1 VVLHFHLLHEY
12 RSVTTIAFKDGTVYM
27 QGDKVSTGEQCCC
40 DDRCPLGECEITI
53 EFLDENRCEDDVFDL
68 YLKNPTTEVERFI
81 QEVDLA
87 STPAGG
93 CGDPSAEYANI
104 IIPVTVTETDFDE
117 TCNVIIGLR
126 FVSANCCNT
135 YARFRIRRPNG
146 CLLFGQYFGQAG
158 LETTYTWYDLCNDDP
173 CPPEPPEPCC
183 SKKTECEN
191 GTLIN
196 RCGSDSAQ
204 QCCSTYADDNDDA
217 IDECS
222 GEDPPV
228 TSCEENG
235 NTPANVAP
243 YDCINDSF
251 QGGAWVT
258 VDEWTAFDPDETDPD
273 TIALYEEADS
283 KVNQTFFVPFT
294 CLGSATETIDLG
306 VGAGADRTTAGTRCD
321 DANWFAEVSVNL
333 CARTASVAVSNDS
346 CWSAFEIQINLSDL
360 TAITVPCNAWTGC
373 NCAAFSDSN
382 EGFGGGTVSV
392 DLLEP

>member
-1 VVLHFHLLHEY
+1 LLHEY
-12 RSVTTIAFKDGTVYM
+12 LGVTTIAFKDGTVYM
-27 QGDKVSTGEQCCC
+27 QGDLVSTGEKCCC
-40 DDRCPLGECEITI
+40 KCPLGECEITI

-81 QEVDLA
+81 QTVDLA

-146 CLLFGQYFGQAG
+146 CLLFGQYFGQGG
-158 LETTYTWYDLCNDDP
+158 LETTYTWLDLCNDDP
-173 CPPEPPEPCC
+173 CPPPPPEPCC
-183 SKKTECEN
+183 SKTTECEN

-196 RCGSDSAQ
+196 RCGSDSPQ

-258 VDEWTAFDPDETDPD
+258 VSGWSGYTVDRSGLA
-273 TIALYEEADS
+273 ADS
-283 KVNQTFFVPFT
+283 LASIVEAESKMNQAFFVPFD
-294 CLGSATETIDLG
+294 CLGYRQVTFDLG
-306 VGAGADRTTAGTRCD
+306 PGVLYDSVDCSGANYFVAV
-321 DANWFAEVSVNL
+321 NVNL
-333 CARTASVAVSNDS
+333 CARTASVQISHNGCFDLAT
-346 CWSAFEIQINLSDL
+346 AEISLGGL
-360 TAITVPCNAWTGC
+360 TAITVPCNSWTGC
-373 NCAAFSDSN
+373 NCTGYSDN
-382 EGFGGGTVSV
+382 IPVVGLTGGGTITVSS
-392 DLLEP
+392 P

>member
-1 VVLHFHLLHEY
+1 MILLPGC
-12 RSVTTIAFKDGTVYM
+12 S
-27 QGDKVSTGEQCCC
+27 CCGA
-40 DDRCPLGECEITI
+40 CPLGECEITI

-81 QEVDLA
+81 QTVDLA

-93 CGDPSAEYANI
+93 CGDPSAAYANI

-117 TCNVIIGLR
+117 SCNVVIGLR

-146 CLLFGQYFGQAG
+146 CLLFGEYFGQGG
-158 LETTYTWYDLCNDDP
+158 LETTYTWLDLCNDDP
-173 CPPEPPEPCC
+173 CPPPPPEPCC
-183 SKKTECEN
+183 SKTTECEN

-258 VDEWTAFDPDETDPD
+258 VSGWSAYAGDRSGLSADE
-273 TIALYEEADS
+273 IALIDELDAL
-283 KVNQTFFVPFT
+283 VNSTFFVPLT
-294 CLGSATETIDLG
+294 CLGAAETTIDLG
-306 VGAGADRTTAGTRCD
+306 EGEERDTFDCSGS
-321 DANWFAEVSVNL
+321 NWFATVSVNL
-333 CARTASVAVSNDS
+333 CARTASVYVSNQNPLCVAVADIS
-346 CWSAFEIQINLSDL
+346 INLADL
-360 TAITVPCNAWTGC
+360 TAITVPCNSWTGC
-373 NCAAFSDSN
+373 NCAGYQDDIPLV
-382 EGFGGGTVSV
+382 GGTYGGGTLEVSG
-392 DLLEP
+392 